1 MACRIFL
8 IVACRIFSCSTRT
21 LSCSL
26 WDLVPQL
33 RIPSGAPCIGRCR
46 VLATGL
52 PGKSLS
58 PNFWN
63 KCHPNVLRSLPGP
76 DLAVM
81 TIMAVMAALVPFEH
95 SQPARCCWTSPWWGA
110 HDPQADLG
118 SMPPAVSLNSGGVT
132 SALHRCCEDPV
143 RRSL

>member
-8 IVACRIFSCSTRT
+8 IVACRIFSRSTRT

-26 WDLVPQL
+26 WDLVPGL
-33 RIPSGAPCIGRCR
+33 GIPPGAPCIGRCR

-52 PGKSLS
+52 PGRSLI

-63 KCHPNVLRSLPGP
+63 KRHPNVLRSLPGP

-81 TIMAVMAALVPFEH
+81 TIMAVMAAVVPFEH
-95 SQPARCCWTSPWWGA
+95 SQPAERCWANPWRAA

-118 SMPPAVSLNSGGVT
+118 SIPQPAVSLNSGGVT
-132 SALHRCCEDPV
+132 AAPRRCYEDPV
-143 RRSL
+143 R